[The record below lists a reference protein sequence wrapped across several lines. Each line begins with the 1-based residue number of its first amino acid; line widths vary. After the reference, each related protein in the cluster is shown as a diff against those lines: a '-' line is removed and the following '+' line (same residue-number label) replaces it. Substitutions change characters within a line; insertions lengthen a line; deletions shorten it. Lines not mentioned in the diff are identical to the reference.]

1 MPVEG
6 VYLVISIR
14 PHGAGDLE
22 FQPLPTMMK
31 HKPVLLFY
39 CQHSLGMGHLVRAL
53 TLAESLAKKFRVV
66 FLNGG
71 RFPENTVPPD
81 EIKIINLP
89 PLGMADDNSLYSQDS
104 KYNLLEAQAI
114 RRQTIL
120 ATLSQYQPK
129 AILIELFP
137 FGRKK
142 FAGELLP
149 LLKAA
154 KRSESRPLVMCSLRD
169 IMVNARKDQV
179 RHDDRARW
187 LVDRYFDGIL
197 VHSDP
202 KFASLDESFKPSR
215 PLKKPA
221 HYTGFVLPRGE
232 SVVTNLRL
240 RQVVVSAGGGM
251 VGAPL
256 FKVAI
261 AAQPILWERLKLPMT
276 LIAGPF
282 LPEAD
287 WLNLV
292 EKAQQCPGLTLRR
305 YVPNMT
311 DILSS
316 HSVSVSQCGYN
327 TVMDILKS
335 GIAALVVP
343 YSQGQ
348 EDEQGN
354 RAKRLS
360 DLGLL
365 HQVDAGDLDVERFV
379 LEVVGLLSFKPNPSG
394 LDIDGAA
401 RSAEIIHKLST
412 EKGSNF
418 QDEHLLIA
426 GCACA

>member
-1 MPVEG
+1 VR
-6 VYLVISIR
+6 LS
-14 PHGAGDLE
+14 
-22 FQPLPTMMK
+22 K
-31 HKPVLLFY
+31 KPVLLFY

-53 TLAESLAKKFRVV
+53 TLAESLAKKFQVV

-71 RFPENTVPPD
+71 RFPDNTVSPD
-81 EIKIINLP
+81 EIEIINLP
-89 PLGMADDNSLYSQDS
+89 PLGMAEDNSLYSQDP

-114 RRQTIL
+114 RRQMIL
-120 ATLSQYQPK
+120 AALHEYQPK

-149 LLKAA
+149 FLKAA
-154 KRSESRPLVMCSLRD
+154 KRSVNHPLVMCSLRD

-179 RHDDRARW
+179 RHDNRARW
-187 LVDRYFDGIL
+187 LIDRYFDGVL

-202 KFASLDESFKPSR
+202 KFASLEESFRPSR
-215 PLKKPA
+215 PLQKPIL
-221 HYTGFVLPRGE
+221 YTGFVLPRGE
-232 SVVTNLRL
+232 SNISSSRL

-256 FKVAI
+256 FMVAI
-261 AAQPILWERLKLPMT
+261 KAQPILWEKLKLPMT

-287 WLNLV
+287 WLDLA

-305 YVPNMT
+305 YVPNMA

-343 YSQGQ
+343 FSQGQ

-365 HQVDAGDLDVERFV
+365 QQVDAADLDPERFV
-379 LEVVGLLSFKPNPSG
+379 LEVEALLSFEPNPSA
-394 LDIDGAA
+394 LDINGAA
-401 RSAEIIHKLST
+401 RSVEIIHELSA
-412 EKGSNF
+412 EKVLPF
-418 QDEHLLIA
+418 QEEHLMMT
-426 GCACA
+426 GRACA